1 MVNPAI
7 KTPSDLKGKNIGVQ
21 SMGGGIWM
29 YTMLAL
35 DHWGLDP
42 ERDKIKFR
50 VIGDQ
55 PVIVQALATG
65 TIHGAF

>member
-1 MVNPAI
+1 
-7 KTPSDLKGKNIGVQ
+7 
-21 SMGGGIWM
+21 MGGRIWM